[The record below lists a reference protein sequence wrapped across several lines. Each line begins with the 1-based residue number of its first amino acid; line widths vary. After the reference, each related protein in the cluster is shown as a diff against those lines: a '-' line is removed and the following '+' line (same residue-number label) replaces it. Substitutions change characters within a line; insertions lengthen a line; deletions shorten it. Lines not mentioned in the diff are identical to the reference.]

1 MELLFKQINT
11 LGQLTHG
18 NIRTFFRT
26 RHPKKKWDR
35 KEKKKMKTSL
45 KNNQLPFLS
54 ILPFCLMAVSSVC
67 FPLTG
72 EAAEVELGS
81 TDTNNSRAS
90 LNSEEGGGK

>member
-1 MELLFKQINT
+1 
-11 LGQLTHG
+11 
-18 NIRTFFRT
+18 
-26 RHPKKKWDR
+26 
-35 KEKKKMKTSL
+35 MKTSL

-90 LNSEEGGGK
+90 LNSEGGG